1 MLIRLLVL
9 WLLSEQPLHG
19 YRIKRALDDEGLSFW
34 FPVEFASIYSV
45 LRTLVKNG
53 HAEELGLEQEGARPE
68 RMLYRISREGR
79 SHYRELLQRAWGE
92 PESPAERVQV
102 ALAALPD
109 LPAPQLQAALHARK
123 QALVERLAQCDA
135 LQRAAPQP
143 AMAQRTK
150 ALTRADLQWLE
161 AFAQSQGI
169 SLSGA

>member
-79 SHYRELLQRAWGE
+79 AHYRELLRRAWSE

-109 LPAPQLQAALHARK
+109 LPAPQLHAALHARK

-143 AMAQRTK
+143 AMVQRTK

-161 AFAQSQGI
+161 AFALSQGI
-169 SLSGA
+169 SLVGA

>member
-1 MLIRLLVL
+1 
-9 WLLSEQPLHG
+9 
-19 YRIKRALDDEGLSFW
+19 
-34 FPVEFASIYSV
+34 
-45 LRTLVKNG
+45 
-53 HAEELGLEQEGARPE
+53 
-68 RMLYRISREGR
+68 
-79 SHYRELLQRAWGE
+79 
-92 PESPAERVQV
+92 VQV

>member
-9 WLLSEQPLHG
+9 WLLAEQPLHG

-53 HAEELGLEQEGARPE
+53 HAEERALEQEGARPE
-68 RMLYRISREGR
+68 RTLYAITRSGR
-79 SHYRELLQRAWGE
+79 AHYRELLERAWAE
-92 PESPAERVQV
+92 LESPAERVQA

-109 LPAPQLQAALHARK
+109 LPPDRLHAALHARK

-135 LQRAAPQP
+135 LQRAAPHP
-143 AMAQRTK
+143 AMVRRTL
-150 ALTRADLQWLE
+150 ALTRAELDWLE
-161 AFAQSQGI
+161 QFAADQGL
-169 SLSGA
+169 SLKGA